1 MSTQGERIREE
12 RERLEM
18 SQTAFGAVGGVRKQA
33 QMNYEKGERSPDSLY
48 LAAIS
53 KIGADI
59 QYIVTGQR
67 TQGALGEELAE
78 VVRLYQSAP
87 IQVKAAVLGALTAG
101 TETQTSVGSADKME
115 NTSLS
120 VSGNNNTV
128 AGQRVVKK

>member
-59 QYIVTGQR
+59 QYIVTGLR
-67 TQGALGEELAE
+67 NPGALGDELAE
-78 VVRLYQSAP
+78 VVRLYQNAP
-87 IQVKAAVLGALTAG
+87 LQVKAAVLGALTAG
-101 TETQTSVGSADKME
+101 NESQTSAGTADKVK
-115 NTSLS
+115 NTSFS
-120 VSGNNNTV
+120 VSGDNNTV
-128 AGQRVVKK
+128 AGRNIVKK